1 MKYDVKELRIIRGI
15 QSISHFERALR
26 LTNQEI
32 ARLQKEMTNASASN
46 QYSIMF
52 YLEKEKQTKR
62 AYTMWLKRLTYLD
75 ILEPKGKQL
84 LIDRFTYTLTPQ
96 EIADKYG
103 IQRDE
108 LEAHID
114 RLIDKLRRVAVIV

>member
-15 QSISHFERALR
+15 QSIPHFERALR

-32 ARLQKEMTNASASN
+32 ARLQKEMTNASANN